1 MDSHCATQAAPRVLF
16 MRAFAYLFEA
26 RPSGLNP
33 LAILRASPEFSA
45 ARQGVNEAV
54 AGDFAAARDA
64 ARALE
69 EYRKVWEFGQAW
81 DGNAYAAQGRGLAEV
96 RGAAAAAEGRFVR
109 HMAVLVQQ
117 TNLTTLVMPSA
128 SFSPRPATKT
138 VQPAPSS
145 TNPDPA

>member
-1 MDSHCATQAAPRVLF
+1 VLF
-16 MRAFAYLFEA
+16 MRAFAPLFDA

-33 LAILRASPEFSA
+33 LAILRASPDFAA

-81 DGNAYAAQGRGLAEV
+81 DGDAYAAQVHGLAEV
-96 RGAAAAAEGRFVR
+96 RVQAVGRQGSGGLR
-109 HMAVLVQQ
+109 PPAQQ
-117 TNLTTLVMPSA
+117 TL
-128 SFSPRPATKT
+128 
-138 VQPAPSS
+138 
-145 TNPDPA
+145 